1 MSATKGYPEYVR
13 DEEQRRREDSQQYG
27 MQQQIDELRQ
37 TIRELST
44 RCARLE
50 DQLKTS
56 LSAAAQDR
64 LALEQHQH
72 EVSQAGQARQ
82 LEEARVREQLGE
94 LSNRIDD
101 STRPI
106 RTLQAH
112 VSELIEAVRRFRD
125 EDTDV
130 DKRIDDLRSHAEH
143 LTAHHERHSVNIQAL
158 RDQIETLRG
167 EIDRT
172 QRDQHQT
179 NDSVKIVEHE
189 FKRRLQELHQE
200 ILAYDTK
207 FRDYSSVWQTLQVQI
222 ETVRERA
229 EAEFGRF
236 EGIESDIEEVAG
248 EIGRI
253 TTQTRERDDMNS
265 QRIEEVR
272 QRLDSDVQ
280 ELRDS
285 DEQRHARID
294 TRIDDLEQLDRE
306 ISYRV
311 NMLEMTLDEL
321 RQDDSRVRRDL
332 WYLHEQR
339 VRTRM
344 EQIQEE
350 LEQVREARRE
360 AERRWTISADEQED
374 ESDKE

>member
-1 MSATKGYPEYVR
+1 MSARNGYVDQVR
-13 DEEQRRREDSQQYG
+13 DDDQRRREDSQNYG

-37 TIRELST
+37 VIRELAT

-56 LSAAAQDR
+56 QSAAAQDR

-72 EVSQAGQARQ
+72 EVAQAAQARQ

-112 VSELIEAVRRFRD
+112 VSELIEAVRKFRD

-130 DKRIDDLRSHAEH
+130 DKRIEELRSQTEH
-143 LTAHHERHSVNIQAL
+143 LSAHQERHVVNLQAL
-158 RDQIETLRG
+158 RDQIESLRG
-167 EIDRT
+167 EIERT
-172 QRDQHQT
+172 QREQHQT
-179 NDSVKIVEHE
+179 NDSVKIIEHE
-189 FKRRLQELHQE
+189 AKRRHQELQQE
-200 ILAYDTK
+200 IKQYDQK
-207 FRDYSSVWQTLQVQI
+207 FRDYSSVWQTIQVQVDA
-222 ETVRERA
+222 VRETA
-229 EAEFGRF
+229 EGQIGR
-236 EGIESDIEEVAG
+236 IDQVEEDVEQVAG
-248 EIGRI
+248 EIDRV
-253 TTQTRERDDMNS
+253 TVQLRERDDMNS

-272 QRLDSDVQ
+272 QRLDHDVQ
-280 ELRDS
+280 DLRDS

-306 ISYRV
+306 VSYRV

-321 RQDDSRVRRDL
+321 RQDDARVRRDL

-350 LEQVREARRE
+350 LESVREQRRE
-360 AERRWTISADEQED
+360 AERRWSMEADDAEGPE
-374 ESDKE
+374 E

>member
-1 MSATKGYPEYVR
+1 MSSGNGYVDFVR
-13 DEEQRRREDSQQYG
+13 DDEQRRREDSQQYG

-37 TIRELST
+37 VIRELAT

-50 DQLKTS
+50 DQLKAS
-56 LSAAAQDR
+56 QSAAAQDR

-72 EVSQAGQARQ
+72 EVAQAAQARQ
-82 LEEARVREQLGE
+82 LEEARVREQLVE
-94 LSNRIDD
+94 LSKRIDD

-106 RTLQAH
+106 RALQAH

-130 DKRIDDLRSHAEH
+130 DKRIEELRSLTDH
-143 LTAHHERHSVNIQAL
+143 LSAHNERQLVNLQAL
-158 RDQIETLRG
+158 RDQIESVRG
-167 EIDRT
+167 EIERT

-189 FKRRLQELHQE
+189 FKRRLKELYQE
-200 ILAYDTK
+200 IQAYDTK

-222 ETVRERA
+222 DAVKEAA
-229 EAEFGRF
+229 ESQFGRF
-236 EGIESDIEEVAG
+236 DQIEVDIEQVAG
-248 EIGRI
+248 EIQRNVVL
-253 TTQTRERDDMNS
+253 TRERDEMNS

-272 QRLDSDVQ
+272 QRLDHDVQ
-280 ELRDS
+280 DLRDS
-285 DEQRHARID
+285 DEQRRQRID
-294 TRIDDLEQLDRE
+294 SRIDDLEQLDRE
-306 ISYRV
+306 VSYRV

-321 RQDDSRVRRDL
+321 RQDDARVRRDL

-360 AERRWTISADEQED
+360 AERRWSMSADDHHGEE
-374 ESDKE
+374 E

>member
-1 MSATKGYPEYVR
+1 MSARNGYTDYVR
-13 DEEQRRREDSQQYG
+13 DEEQRHREDSRNYG

-37 TIRELST
+37 VIRELST

-56 LSAAAQDR
+56 QSAAAQDR

-72 EVSQAGQARQ
+72 EVAQAAQARQ

-130 DKRIDDLRSHAEH
+130 DKRIEELRAQAEH
-143 LTAHHERHSVNIQAL
+143 LSAHQERHVVNLQAL
-158 RDQIETLRG
+158 RDQIESVRG
-167 EIDRT
+167 ETERV
-172 QRDQHQT
+172 QREQHQT

-189 FKRRLQELHQE
+189 FKRKQKELHQE
-200 ILAYDTK
+200 IQAYDQK
-207 FRDYSSVWQTLQVQI
+207 FRDYSSVWQTIQVQVDA
-222 ETVRERA
+222 VRETA
-229 EAEFGRF
+229 EGQ
-236 EGIESDIEEVAG
+236 
-248 EIGRI
+248 IGRI
-253 TTQTRERDDMNS
+253 DQVEEDVGQVAVEIDRVNVQLRERDEMNS

-272 QRLDSDVQ
+272 QRLDNDVQ
-280 ELRDS
+280 DLRDS
-285 DEQRHARID
+285 DEQRHTRID

-306 ISYRV
+306 VSYRV

-321 RQDDSRVRRDL
+321 RQDDARVRRDL

-360 AERRWTISADEQED
+360 AERRWSMSSDDAED
-374 ESDKE
+374 EEE

>member
-1 MSATKGYPEYVR
+1 MSTRNGYVDHVR
-13 DEEQRRREDSQQYG
+13 DDDQRRREDSQNYG

-37 TIRELST
+37 VIRELST

-56 LSAAAQDR
+56 QSEAAQDR

-72 EVSQAGQARQ
+72 EVAQAAQARQ

-112 VSELIEAVRRFRD
+112 VSELIEAVRKFRD

-130 DKRIDDLRSHAEH
+130 DKRIEELRSHAEH
-143 LTAHHERHSVNIQAL
+143 LSAHQERQVVNLQAL
-158 RDQIETLRG
+158 RDQIETVRG
-167 EIDRT
+167 EIERV
-172 QRDQHQT
+172 QREQHQT
-179 NDSVKIVEHE
+179 NDSVKIIEHE
-189 FKRRLQELHQE
+189 SKRRHKELQQE
-200 ILAYDTK
+200 IQTYDQK
-207 FRDYSSVWQTLQVQI
+207 FRDYSSVWQTIQVQVDA
-222 ETVRERA
+222 VRETA
-229 EAEFGRF
+229 EGQIGR
-236 EGIESDIEEVAG
+236 IDQVEEDVEQVAG
-248 EIGRI
+248 EIDRV
-253 TTQTRERDDMNS
+253 TVQLRERDDMNS

-272 QRLDSDVQ
+272 QRLDHDVQ

-321 RQDDSRVRRDL
+321 RQDDARVRRDL

-344 EQIQEE
+344 EQVQEE
-350 LEQVREARRE
+350 LEQVRAARRE
-360 AERRWTISADEQED
+360 AERRWSMEADESSEQD
-374 ESDKE
+374 E

>member
-1 MSATKGYPEYVR
+1 MSARNGYVDQVR
-13 DEEQRRREDSQQYG
+13 DDDQRRREDSQNYG

-37 TIRELST
+37 VIRELAT

-56 LSAAAQDR
+56 QSAAAQDR

-72 EVSQAGQARQ
+72 EVAQAAQARQ

-112 VSELIEAVRRFRD
+112 VSELIEAVRKFRD

-130 DKRIDDLRSHAEH
+130 DKRIEELRSQTEH
-143 LTAHHERHSVNIQAL
+143 LSAHQERHVVNLQAL
-158 RDQIETLRG
+158 RDQIESLRG
-167 EIDRT
+167 EIERT
-172 QRDQHQT
+172 QREQHQT
-179 NDSVKIVEHE
+179 NDSVKIIEHE
-189 FKRRLQELHQE
+189 AKRRHQELQQE
-200 ILAYDTK
+200 IKQYDQK
-207 FRDYSSVWQTLQVQI
+207 FRDYSSVWQTIQVQVDA
-222 ETVRERA
+222 VRETA
-229 EAEFGRF
+229 EGQIGR
-236 EGIESDIEEVAG
+236 IDQVEEDVEQVAG
-248 EIGRI
+248 EIDRV
-253 TTQTRERDDMNS
+253 TVQLRERDDMNS

-272 QRLDSDVQ
+272 QRLDHDVQ
-280 ELRDS
+280 DLRDS

-306 ISYRV
+306 VSYRV

-321 RQDDSRVRRDL
+321 RQDDARVRRDL

-350 LEQVREARRE
+350 LESVREQRRE
-360 AERRWTISADEQED
+360 AERRW
-374 ESDKE
+374 

>member
-1 MSATKGYPEYVR
+1 MSGRNGYTDYVR
-13 DEEQRRREDSQQYG
+13 DDEQRRREDSQQYG

-37 TIRELST
+37 VIRELST

-50 DQLKTS
+50 DQFKTS
-56 LSAAAQDR
+56 QSAAAQDR

-72 EVSQAGQARQ
+72 EVAQASQARQ

-94 LSNRIDD
+94 LSTRIDE

-112 VSELIEAVRRFRD
+112 VSELIEAVRKFRD

-130 DKRIDDLRSHAEH
+130 DKRIEDLRTQTEH
-143 LTAHHERHSVNIQAL
+143 LAAHHERQVVNLQGL
-158 RDQIETLRG
+158 RDQIETVRV
-167 EIDRT
+167 EIDRA
-172 QRDQHQT
+172 QREQHQVS
-179 NDSVKIVEHE
+179 DSIKIVEHE
-189 FKRRLQELHQE
+189 TKRKLQELHQE

-222 ETVRERA
+222 DAIRESS
-229 EAEFGRF
+229 EAHIPR
-236 EGIESDIEEVAG
+236 IEQVEVDIEQVAG
-248 EIGRI
+248 EIERV
-253 TTQTRERDDMNS
+253 TEQTRERDEMNS

-272 QRLDSDVQ
+272 QRIDNDVQ
-280 ELRDS
+280 DVRTS
-285 DEQRHARID
+285 DEQRHQRID

-321 RQDDSRVRRDL
+321 RQDDARVRRDL

-350 LEQVREARRE
+350 LEQVRAQRRE
-360 AERRWTISADEQED
+360 AERRWSMG
-374 ESDKE
+374 SDDSGEEEE

>member
-1 MSATKGYPEYVR
+1 MSGRNGYVDYVR
-13 DEEQRRREDSQQYG
+13 DDDQRRREDTQQYG

-37 TIRELST
+37 VIRELST

-56 LSAAAQDR
+56 QSAAAQDR

-72 EVSQAGQARQ
+72 EVAQAAQARQ

-94 LSNRIDD
+94 LSSRIDE

-106 RTLQAH
+106 RALQAH

-130 DKRIDDLRSHAEH
+130 DKRIEDLRSQTEH
-143 LTAHHERHSVNIQAL
+143 LAAHHERHIVNVQGL

-167 EIDRT
+167 EIDRA
-172 QRDQHQT
+172 QREQHQVS
-179 NDSVKIVEHE
+179 DSVKIVEHE

-222 ETVRERA
+222 DAIREHSETHVPR
-229 EAEFGRF
+229 
-236 EGIESDIEEVAG
+236 IEQVEVDIEQVAR
-248 EIGRI
+248 EIERVAE
-253 TTQTRERDDMNS
+253 QTRERDDMNS

-272 QRLDSDVQ
+272 QRLDHDVQ
-280 ELRDS
+280 DLRDS
-285 DEQRHARID
+285 DEQRHQRID
-294 TRIDDLEQLDRE
+294 SRIDDLEQLDRE
-306 ISYRV
+306 VSYRV

-321 RQDDSRVRRDL
+321 RQDDARVRRDL

-350 LEQVREARRE
+350 LEHVREQRRE
-360 AERRWTISADEQED
+360 AERRWSMG
-374 ESDKE
+374 SDDTDNEEE

>member
-1 MSATKGYPEYVR
+1 MSSRNGYPDYVR
-13 DEEQRRREDSQQYG
+13 DDEQRRREDTQQYG

-37 TIRELST
+37 VIRELTT

-56 LSAAAQDR
+56 QSAAAQDR

-72 EVSQAGQARQ
+72 EVSQAAQARQ
-82 LEEARVREQLGE
+82 LEEARVREALGE

-143 LTAHHERHSVNIQAL
+143 LSAHHERQVVNLQGL
-158 RDQIETLRG
+158 RDQIESLRG

-172 QRDQHQT
+172 QREQHHT
-179 NDSVKIVEHE
+179 NDAVKIVEHE

-200 ILAYDTK
+200 IIAYDTK

-222 ETVRERA
+222 DAVKETA
-229 EAEFGRF
+229 ESQIGRIDTV
-236 EGIESDIEEVAG
+236 EVDIEQVAG
-248 EIGRI
+248 EISGI
-253 TTQTRERDDMNS
+253 LSQTRERDDMNA

-280 ELRDS
+280 DLRDS
-285 DEQRHARID
+285 DEQRHVRID
-294 TRIDDLEQLDRE
+294 ARIDDLEQLDRDV
-306 ISYRV
+306 SYRV

-321 RQDDSRVRRDL
+321 RQDDARVRRDL

-339 VRTRM
+339 VRSRM

-360 AERRWTISADEQED
+360 AERRWAMDPDDPEEEQEQD
-374 ESDKE
+374 

>member
-1 MSATKGYPEYVR
+1 MSARNGYTDHVR
-13 DEEQRRREDSQQYG
+13 DDDQRRREDSQNYG

-37 TIRELST
+37 VIRELST

-50 DQLKTS
+50 DQLKAS
-56 LSAAAQDR
+56 QGAAAQDR

-72 EVSQAGQARQ
+72 EVSQAAQARQ

-130 DKRIDDLRSHAEH
+130 EKRIEELRSQAEH
-143 LTAHHERHSVNIQAL
+143 LSAHHERHVVNVQAL
-158 RDQIETLRG
+158 RDSIESLRG
-167 EIDRT
+167 EIERT
-172 QRDQHQT
+172 QREQHQT

-189 FKRRLQELHQE
+189 FKRKLQELHQE
-200 ILAYDTK
+200 VVAYDQK
-207 FRDYSSVWQTLQVQI
+207 FRDYSSVWQTIQVQVDA
-222 ETVRERA
+222 VRETA
-229 EAEFGRF
+229 ESQIGR
-236 EGIESDIEEVAG
+236 IDQVEEDVEQVAG
-248 EIGRI
+248 EIGRVNA
-253 TTQTRERDDMNS
+253 QLRERDEMNS

-272 QRLDSDVQ
+272 QRLDNDVQ

-285 DEQRHARID
+285 DEQRHSRID
-294 TRIDDLEQLDRE
+294 SRIDDLEQLDRE
-306 ISYRV
+306 VSYRV

-350 LEQVREARRE
+350 LEQVRQARRE
-360 AERRWTISADEQED
+360 AERRWSMSADDPEAE
-374 ESDKE
+374 EE

>member
-1 MSATKGYPEYVR
+1 MSARNGYVDYVR
-13 DEEQRRREDSQQYG
+13 DDEQRRREDTQNYG
-27 MQQQIDELRQ
+27 LQQQIDELRQ
-37 TIRELST
+37 VIRELAT

-56 LSAAAQDR
+56 QSAAAQDR

-72 EVSQAGQARQ
+72 EVSQAAQARQ

-130 DKRIDDLRSHAEH
+130 DKRIDDLRSQAEH
-143 LTAHHERHSVNIQAL
+143 LAAHQERHVVNLQAL

-167 EIDRT
+167 EIERT
-172 QRDQHQT
+172 QREQHHT

-189 FKRRLQELHQE
+189 FKRKQQELHQE
-200 ILAYDTK
+200 IQAYDTK
-207 FRDYSSVWQTLQVQI
+207 FRDYSSVWQTIQVQVDA
-222 ETVRERA
+222 VRETA
-229 EAEFGRF
+229 E
-236 EGIESDIEEVAG
+236 SQ
-248 EIGRI
+248 IGRI
-253 TTQTRERDDMNS
+253 DQVEEDVVQVASEIERVNAQLLERDDMNS

-272 QRLDSDVQ
+272 QRLDHDVQ
-280 ELRDS
+280 DLRDS
-285 DEQRHARID
+285 DEQRHSRID

-306 ISYRV
+306 VSYRV

-321 RQDDSRVRRDL
+321 RQDDARVRRDL

-339 VRTRM
+339 VRSRM

-360 AERRWTISADEQED
+360 AERRWSMSTD
-374 ESDKE
+374 ESDNEEE

>member
-1 MSATKGYPEYVR
+1 MSARNGQSEYVR
-13 DEEQRRREDSQQYG
+13 DDDQRRRESSQQYG
-27 MQQQIDELRQ
+27 MQQQIDELRLV
-37 TIRELST
+37 IRELST

-56 LSAAAQDR
+56 QGSAAQDR

-72 EVSQAGQARQ
+72 EVSQAAQARQ

-94 LSNRIDD
+94 LSSRIDD

-130 DKRIDDLRSHAEH
+130 DKRIDDLRSHVEH
-143 LTAHHERHSVNIQAL
+143 LTAHHERHIVNVQAL
-158 RDQIETLRG
+158 RDQIESFRG

-172 QRDQHQT
+172 QREQHQT
-179 NDSVKIVEHE
+179 SDSVKIVEQE

-200 ILAYDTK
+200 IQAYDTK
-207 FRDYSSVWQTLQVQI
+207 FRDYSSFWQALQVQI
-222 ETVRERA
+222 DAVKETA
-229 EAEFGRF
+229 EGQIGRIDNV
-236 EGIESDIEEVAG
+236 EVDVEQVAG
-248 EIGRI
+248 EIERVVV
-253 TTQTRERDDMNS
+253 QLRERDDQVS

-280 ELRDS
+280 ELRDN

-294 TRIDDLEQLDRE
+294 SRIDDLEQLDRE

-360 AERRWTISADEQED
+360 AERRWAMSANDHED
-374 ESDKE
+374 EEEQA

>member
-1 MSATKGYPEYVR
+1 MSSGNGYVDFVR
-13 DEEQRRREDSQQYG
+13 DDEQRRREDSQQYG
-27 MQQQIDELRQ
+27 LQQQIDELRQ
-37 TIRELST
+37 VIRELVT

-50 DQLKTS
+50 DQLKAS
-56 LSAAAQDR
+56 QSAAAQDR

-72 EVSQAGQARQ
+72 EVAQAGQARQ
-82 LEEARVREQLGE
+82 LEEARVREQLVE
-94 LSNRIDD
+94 LSKRIDD

-130 DKRIDDLRSHAEH
+130 EKRIEELRSQTEH
-143 LTAHHERHSVNIQAL
+143 LSAHNERQVVNLQAL
-158 RDQIETLRG
+158 RDQIESLRG
-167 EIDRT
+167 EIERT

-179 NDSVKIVEHE
+179 NDSVKIVEHD

-200 ILAYDTK
+200 IQAYDTK

-222 ETVRERA
+222 DAVKESA
-229 EAEFGRF
+229 ESQFGRF
-236 EGIESDIEEVAG
+236 DQIEVDIEQVAG
-248 EIGRI
+248 EIQRSVV
-253 TTQTRERDDMNS
+253 QTRERDEMNS

-272 QRLDSDVQ
+272 QRLDHDVQ
-280 ELRDS
+280 DLRSS
-285 DEQRHARID
+285 DEQRHQRID

-306 ISYRV
+306 VSYRV

-321 RQDDSRVRRDL
+321 RQDDARVRRDL

-360 AERRWTISADEQED
+360 AERRWSMSADDPDGEE
-374 ESDKE
+374 E

>member
-1 MSATKGYPEYVR
+1 MSAKNGYVDYVR
-13 DEEQRRREDSQQYG
+13 DDEQRRRESSQQYG

-37 TIRELST
+37 VIRELAT

-56 LSAAAQDR
+56 QSAAAQDR

-72 EVSQAGQARQ
+72 EVAQAGQARQ

-94 LSNRIDD
+94 LSSRIDD

-130 DKRIDDLRSHAEH
+130 EKRIEELRSQSEH
-143 LTAHHERHSVNIQAL
+143 LAAHHERQIVNLQAL

-172 QRDQHQT
+172 QREQHQVS
-179 NDSVKIVEHE
+179 DSVKIVEHE

-200 ILAYDTK
+200 IQTYDTK
-207 FRDYSSVWQTLQVQI
+207 FRDYSSVWQTIQVQI
-222 ETVRERA
+222 DAVKETA
-229 EAEFGRF
+229 EAHFPRLDQVEV
-236 EGIESDIEEVAG
+236 DIEQVAV
-248 EIGRI
+248 EIERVSGL
-253 TTQTRERDDMNS
+253 TRERDDMNS

-272 QRLDSDVQ
+272 QRLDHDVQ
-280 ELRDS
+280 DLRDS
-285 DEQRHARID
+285 DEQRHQRID

-306 ISYRV
+306 VSYRV

-321 RQDDSRVRRDL
+321 RQDDARVRRDL

-344 EQIQEE
+344 EQIQVE
-350 LEQVREARRE
+350 LEQVREQRRE
-360 AERRWTISADEQED
+360 AERRWSMSTNDQDGEE
-374 ESDKE
+374 E